1 MTNQFSLLMDMQHIE
16 ATKLIILVSKYW
28 WLLHIRG
35 KFLFRFDCLI
45 DSSMYSYF
53 NSQESVWS
61 VLKKHLFK
69 HFARLDHELNTFED
83 VRKEIEHVIKMF
95 KKNYKCKNFMLAC
108 RDDLE

>member
-1 MTNQFSLLMDMQHIE
+1 M
-16 ATKLIILVSKYW
+16 
-28 WLLHIRG
+28 
-35 KFLFRFDCLI
+35 
-45 DSSMYSYF
+45 
-53 NSQESVWS
+53 
-61 VLKKHLFK
+61 KKHLFK